1 MAVARSKIEDFD
13 KMKERVEHALKLLEN
28 DQSRIVLAPDCGL
41 GFLTEEQILA
51 KLDVMVKVAKDLNQ
65 KAWFHF
71 FQNDWFPFIILPGSY
86 NGQFWICK

>member
-13 KMKERVEHALKLLEN
+13 KMKERVEHALKLLGN
-28 DQSRIVLAPDCGL
+28 DPSRIVLAPDCGL

-65 KAWFHF
+65 KA
-71 FQNDWFPFIILPGSY
+71 
-86 NGQFWICK
+86 